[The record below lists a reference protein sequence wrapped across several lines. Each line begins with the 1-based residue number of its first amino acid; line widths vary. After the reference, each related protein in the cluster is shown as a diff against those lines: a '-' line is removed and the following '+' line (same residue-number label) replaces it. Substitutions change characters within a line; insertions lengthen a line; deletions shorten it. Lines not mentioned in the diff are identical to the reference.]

1 MPCRPCCGTYVA
13 AEARLVLTT
22 VLTQINF
29 ADRHTG
35 DNGNKAKITVDGTDC
50 SIEEQSPF
58 DPDLWSHK
66 INAAGLRYE
75 IGIALQ
81 SGLVCWVNGPYKP
94 GPWPDLRIFRHR
106 LMSALANGEFIVA
119 DRGYKDGEE
128 FVFSKDTGPDWL
140 KEMIGRATA
149 RHETLNGKL
158 KVFNVLS
165 TRFRHGIER
174 HESVFNALINIIQLV
189 LIHESPLFDVHY
201 DDRDYTP

>member
-1 MPCRPCCGTYVA
+1 M
-13 AEARLVLTT
+13 
-22 VLTQINF
+22 
-29 ADRHTG
+29 
-35 DNGNKAKITVDGTDC
+35 K
-50 SIEEQSPF
+50 
-58 DPDLWSHK
+58 
-66 INAAGLRYE
+66 
-75 IGIALQ
+75 
-81 SGLVCWVNGPYKP
+81 
-94 GPWPDLRIFRHR
+94 
-106 LMSALANGEFIVA
+106 ALANGEFIVA

-165 TRFRHGIER
+165 TWFRHGIER
-174 HESVFNALINIIQLV
+174 RKSVFKALINIIQLV